1 MFSEFISEQNRGV
14 FFRVYFLLQIP
25 SFSGFSSLFGFEL
38 NKEFMFEYRNKKTQ
52 QLQRHFY
59 SMSAFCLSPLWKAN
73 SSRCFLFFLFF
84 TPHHYHQKVAGEK
97 LIGARHVRY
106 DHRLFA
112 TASLSFEENWLM

>member
-1 MFSEFISEQNRGV
+1 MNTGIKRHSNYRDIFILCQ
-14 FFRVYFLLQIP
+14 
-25 SFSGFSSLFGFEL
+25 LFV
-38 NKEFMFEYRNKKTQ
+38 
-52 QLQRHFY
+52 
-59 SMSAFCLSPLWKAN
+59 SPLYGKPTPAVV
-73 SSRCFLFFLFF
+73 SFFFLFF